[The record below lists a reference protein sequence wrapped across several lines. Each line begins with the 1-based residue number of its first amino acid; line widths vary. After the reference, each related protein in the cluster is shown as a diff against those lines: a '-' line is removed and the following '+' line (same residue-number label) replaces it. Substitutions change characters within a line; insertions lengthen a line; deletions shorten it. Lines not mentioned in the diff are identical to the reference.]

1 MLRMAAEP
9 VERVRERAERLAAR
23 LGGRVV
29 ETTARVGGGALPLR
43 ELPSFGV
50 ALDGDADER
59 AAALRAADPPV
70 MARVA
75 DGACVLDC
83 RTLGD
88 DEAERIG

>member
-1 MLRMAAEP
+1 MLKYSPCTVDVYDQPE
-9 VERVRERAERLAAR
+9 
-23 LGGRVV
+23 VV
-29 ETTARVGGGALPLR
+29 PAPEA
-43 ELPSFGV
+43 
-50 ALDGDADER
+50 DGDADER